1 MPKSQP
7 AKGNGSL
14 KDRVYRNRQGWV
26 GQRGDSCLLQ
36 KDTFYPFPL
45 VGVLFLG
52 YIPPLCSDLC
62 GTDRNQGIFRYRY
75 RVCKSLTIF
84 CRRTFVCIKPG
95 IRVTNWHIS
104 RKKVYRF
111 LSLVREPGRVPYLTI
126 LLRQKNTNGLLMR
139 VGVDCILAVIKFGR
153 GNLSF
158 QTG

>member
-1 MPKSQP
+1 MGPWRIGFTETDKV
-7 AKGNGSL
+7 GWGSVATVVFCRKIHSIL
-14 KDRVYRNRQGWV
+14 FLWWG
-26 GQRGDSCLLQ
+26 SC
-36 KDTFYPFPL
+36 
-45 VGVLFLG
+45 FLG

-95 IRVTNWHIS
+95 VRVTNWHIS

>member
-1 MPKSQP
+1 MRSHRPFSM
-7 AKGNGSL
+7 KGAAW
-14 KDRVYRNRQGWV
+14 RQ
-26 GQRGDSCLLQ
+26 L
-36 KDTFYPFPL
+36 PFAER
-45 VGVLFLG
+45 
-52 YIPPLCSDLC
+52 YILSFSFGGGPVFWGTSPPLCSDLC

-75 RVCKSLTIF
+75 RVCKSPTIF

-95 IRVTNWHIS
+95 VRVTNCHIS